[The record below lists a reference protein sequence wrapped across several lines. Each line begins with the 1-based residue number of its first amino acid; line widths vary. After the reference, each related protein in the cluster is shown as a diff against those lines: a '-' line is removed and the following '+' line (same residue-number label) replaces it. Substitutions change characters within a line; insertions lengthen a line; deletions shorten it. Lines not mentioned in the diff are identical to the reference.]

1 MALARLMP
9 AASRD
14 PPGPLLPSLAAV
26 AHPDVESL
34 RVAEV
39 DRPGTG
45 GDRDRR
51 TAVMLTRCRIA
62 GSSGELHNMLATASE
77 PLAAPGAAAPALV
90 PVEQANDE
98 AALAMAP
105 DAEGEHPTADNLFV
119 RCTAL
124 CFARCMHV
132 LFCIRP
138 LPARGR

>member
-1 MALARLMP
+1 MP

-26 AHPDVESL
+26 VHPDVESL

-51 TAVMLTRCRIA
+51 TSVMLTRCRIA
-62 GSSGELHNMLATASE
+62 GSSGELDKMLATASE

-90 PVEQANDE
+90 PDEQANDE

-105 DAEGEHPTADNLFV
+105 DVEG
-119 RCTAL
+119 
-124 CFARCMHV
+124 
-132 LFCIRP
+132 
-138 LPARGR
+138 G

>member
-1 MALARLMP
+1 MP

-14 PPGPLLPSLAAV
+14 PPDPLLPSLAAL
-26 AHPDVESL
+26 ALPDVAFL

-51 TAVMLTRCRIA
+51 VSVMLTRCRIL
-62 GSSGELHNMLATASE
+62 GISGELLSMLTAVSE

-90 PVEQANDE
+90 PVEQANEE
-98 AALAMAP
+98 ATLAMAP
-105 DAEGEHPTADNLFV
+105 DMEGEHTTADNLFV
-119 RCTAL
+119 LSAML
-124 CFARCMHV
+124 CFAPRMHV